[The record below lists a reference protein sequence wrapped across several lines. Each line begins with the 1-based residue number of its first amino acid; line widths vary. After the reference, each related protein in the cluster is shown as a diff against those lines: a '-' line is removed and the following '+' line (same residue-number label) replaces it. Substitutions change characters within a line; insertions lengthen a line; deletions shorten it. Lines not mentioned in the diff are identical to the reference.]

1 MSDDYYAVVARVRAS
16 GRVGLGCMTGG
27 PQVDENEQIVD
38 LDAWIAWGDGITLKW
53 SLRQLLNTSWRGYH
67 AACAVYGCLAP
78 SWQSLRQHVVF
89 GVPRD
94 HWSVIAHRQRRAL
107 DFLISGLQRRLTGS
121 LRGALELLRPAGR
134 PSRSSMATHR
144 WERCGP
150 MLGDIQV
157 GRGCGPIAEPSG
169 ALQEEL

>member
-1 MSDDYYAVVARVRAS
+1 
-16 GRVGLGCMTGG
+16 MTF
-27 PQVDENEQIVD
+27 PRVDENEQIID
-38 LDAWIAWGDGITLKW
+38 LDEWVAFDDGISLKW

-78 SWQSLRQHVVF
+78 SWSSLREHVVF

-94 HWSVIAHRQRRAL
+94 HWSVTMHRQRRAL
-107 DFLISGLQRRLTGS
+107 ELLRSGLQRRARGL
-121 LRGALELLRPAGR
+121 LRGALELLRRAGR
-134 PSRSSMATHR
+134 PSRLSLATHR

-157 GRGCGPIAEPSG
+157 GRGGGPRAEPSG
-169 ALQEEL
+169 ASQEER